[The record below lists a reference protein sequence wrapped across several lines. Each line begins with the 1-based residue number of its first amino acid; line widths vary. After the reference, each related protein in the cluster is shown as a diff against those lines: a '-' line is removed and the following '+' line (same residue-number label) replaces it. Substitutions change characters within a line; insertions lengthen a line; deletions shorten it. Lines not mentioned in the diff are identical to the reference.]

1 MKISF
6 KPLLLACL
14 LISVIPVSCQKTPGN
29 KQQKSREFTTLFY
42 NVENLYDIVNDPVTN
57 DDDFTPQGKI
67 PWTQDRYEKKL
78 ENLSKVISSALSP
91 GMPDLIGLAEIENKK
106 VLEDLISQPSLSKTP
121 YGIVHFDSPDERGI
135 DVALLYNKKTFTV
148 THSEPLPVTLRDDK
162 TRDILY
168 VSGKLNNGSVLHI
181 FVNHWPSR
189 REGAEVSEPKR
200 MEAARVLKEHVDKLF
215 SGNSKANIL
224 ILGDFNDNP
233 DDRSIMAGLGA
244 RKPDGPAKPGSLY
257 DLMIPIFNTGEG
269 SLYSRGWDLFDQ
281 IIVSGN
287 LLVSQ
292 PGADC
297 SPEDA
302 GIFRAEWMLFTD
314 NNGQK
319 RPNRTIGNRYFGGY
333 SDHLPVYVKM
343 K

>member
-1 MKISF
+1 
-6 KPLLLACL
+6 
-14 LISVIPVSCQKTPGN
+14 
-29 KQQKSREFTTLFY
+29 
-42 NVENLYDIVNDPVTN
+42 
-57 DDDFTPQGKI
+57 
-67 PWTQDRYEKKL
+67 
-78 ENLSKVISSALSP
+78 
-91 GMPDLIGLAEIENKK
+91 
-106 VLEDLISQPSLSKTP
+106 
-121 YGIVHFDSPDERGI
+121 VHFDSPDERGI

-269 SLYSRGWDLFDQ
+269 SLYTRGWDLFDQ
-281 IIVSGN
+281 IIVLRKPACFSAR
-287 LLVSQ
+287 
-292 PGADC
+292 ADC
-297 SPEDA
+297 SPDGC
-302 GIFRAEWMLFTD
+302 GIFRAEWMLFMI
-314 NNGQK
+314 NNGK
-319 RPNRTIGNRYFGGY
+319 TA
-333 SDHLPVYVKM
+333 
-343 K
+343 